1 MARTVT
7 AITLLVA
14 LLFTAGCAA
23 IIVGAGAGAGVYT
36 WVKGELIRSY
46 AKDFTHTENA
56 TIQSLDYLKITID
69 EKNPDGQRNHHQG
82 TPERRFPGE
91 RNDSDRAL
99 RHDRSGRQM
108 WLCRLLGSEKRRTD
122 PCHHPQ
128 HHLTRRSFW
137 PRLNRRWPP
146 II

>member
-23 IIVGAGAGAGVYT
+23 MVVGAGAGAGVYT
-36 WVKGELIRSY
+36 WIKGELIRSY

-69 EKNPDGQRNHHQG
+69 EKTQK
-82 TPERRFPGE
+82 
-91 RNDSDRAL
+91 
-99 RHDRSGRQM
+99 
-108 WLCRLLGSEKRRTD
+108 GSETTIKARQSDGSPVTVTVRTVSYNMTEVAVRCGYVGYWD
-122 PCHHPQ
+122 RKNAELIHA
-128 HHLTRRSFW
+128 TI
-137 PRLNRRWPP
+137 LNT
-146 II
+146 I